1 MATKLNYG
9 PAKKFL
15 YTCQYLKGK
24 EVNIKRRNGSTTT
37 GTVIGFGAHGTIW
50 TKIVL
55 WAIVKDTNSN
65 RKYQV
70 HLMQL
75 YRMHPLVERQLSKK
89 ELKAQQKAQ
98 ALEEM
103 ASSETTA
110 S

>member
-24 EVNIKRRNGSTTT
+24 EVNIKRRNGTTTT
-37 GTVIGFGAHGTIW
+37 GTVVGFGAHGTIW
-50 TKIVL
+50 SKIVL
-55 WAIVKDTNSN
+55 WAIVKDSNSN

-75 YRMHPLVERQLSKK
+75 YKMHPLHEPKLSKK
-89 ELKAQQKAQ
+89 ALKAQQKAQ
-98 ALEEM
+98 AALEEM
-103 ASSETTA
+103 QPSQEAS
-110 S
+110 